1 MEKHFDQQLAKCG
14 KLRARALSA
23 MSRAASLETQVNMGP
38 GFSWARN
45 GENIGKITTMV
56 SELQNDLKEQG
67 LISFLNFEWKA
78 LKQQYGKQTL
88 GEMASKF
95 EVLSPKVVG
104 IENAITMM
112 LAMHGSRSQ
121 QDKPSNRVATP
132 KASKPK
138 PAPS

>member
-1 MEKHFDQQLAKCG
+1 MD
-14 KLRARALSA
+14 
-23 MSRAASLETQVNMGP
+23 P

-78 LKQQYGKQTL
+78 LKQQHGKQAL

-95 EVLSPKVVG
+95 EHLSPKVVG

-121 QDKPSNRVATP
+121 QDKPKDRAATP
-132 KASKPK
+132 KAGKPK